1 MNRTDKRSYL
11 SQLFREAYEHLSH
24 REIEEAK
31 RKFDRIMELS
41 KDEFPDI
48 YFEACF
54 MVGEIFFEE
63 NNYKGCVK
71 CALRAIKN
79 APTNELYE
87 MGISR
92 LKDIIYVLNQQGSL
106 NLLGEDMDTTLAL
119 LEDDEE
125 LYAFAK
131 ALVELAR
138 GNVDSAEEWNSRIK
152 TKSLRD
158 ILERLTES
166 S

>member
-1 MNRTDKRSYL
+1 MNPKDKRSYL

-41 KDEFPDI
+41 KEEFPDI

-63 NNYKGCVK
+63 NNYRGCVK

-79 APTNELYE
+79 APNRELYE

-92 LKDIIYVLNQQGSL
+92 LRDIIYVLNQQGSL
-106 NLLGEDMDTTLAL
+106 SSLGEDMDATFAL
-119 LEDDEE
+119 LRDNEE

-131 ALVELAR
+131 ALVEFAR
-138 GNVDSAEEWNSRIK
+138 GNVDLAMEWNSKIK
-152 TKSLRD
+152 TKDLRG
-158 ILERLTES
+158 ILERLAES